1 MSFRVMTIHEYI
13 LIIFAVVF
21 LYSPRAFAC
30 ASANI
35 PLDSPLYGDIETLAA
50 CRLIESD
57 LLSTRPFTRAEA
69 GRLLAEAI
77 RKGETMEIPSTVG
90 KLLNRIAK
98 EYKEEISEAEM
109 EGTTPSTFLK
119 PVDEFSINYNFLDG
133 PFSIYNNEGIDY
145 FDGSNA
151 MVEFQSRA
159 RLWNIFS
166 FYAQP
171 IFLYNQRY
179 KGIDG
184 NDETK
189 FRIHKGYLKFT
200 RDNFEIE
207 AGRDSLWWG
216 PGYHGSL
223 LVSNN
228 AKPFDMI
235 KISNPRATLLPWF
248 FSYLGPFRFNLLFS
262 RLDDDE
268 HKITDKA
275 TGDDL
280 SKPYLYGLRFDF
292 KPHPLMEVGLSHLV
306 LFGGEGRDIS
316 FTDFL
321 KIAYSNQNRDG
332 TNLDSNQEFAIDIAL
347 TIPHVS
353 RLLPLADSIK
363 LYGEIG
369 AEDTGTPPDRR
380 AYLAGIVL
388 NDAFTVEGM
397 KLRAEYANLSPGS
410 VPTAWYSH
418 GSYPMTYSGR
428 VFGHHA
434 STDSDDLFI
443 ELAQTLDNKFSY
455 KIGFDKERNG
465 ISQSNTQEKYQY
477 FLETGYSI
485 AEWLDLAVRY
495 AYEEISNYE
504 NVKDHKQKNHFMGI
518 ELKCNF

>member
-1 MSFRVMTIHEYI
+1 MKNALIISVVTLLCLFAHTVYASVNIPIDSPFYRNLDI
-13 LIIFAVVF
+13 LI
-21 LYSPRAFAC
+21 SH
-30 ASANI
+30 
-35 PLDSPLYGDIETLAA
+35 G
-50 CRLIESD
+50 LIKSD
-57 LLSTRPFTRAEA
+57 LSSTRPFTRAEA

-77 RKGETMEIPSTVG
+77 EQAEKKEISPSSAD
-90 KLLNRIAK
+90 LLKKMSK
-98 EYKEEISEAEM
+98 EYGDEISEIKVPGSAPK
-109 EGTTPSTFLK
+109 TYLK

-145 FDGSNA
+145 FDGSNT

-184 NDETK
+184 KDDTE
-189 FRIHKGYLKFT
+189 FRLHKGYLKFT
-200 RDNFEIE
+200 RDNFEI
-207 AGRDSLWWG
+207 AVGRDSLWWG

-223 LVSNN
+223 LMSNN

-235 KISNPRATLLPWF
+235 KISNPRATLLPWI

-268 HKITDKA
+268 HKITDKT

-292 KPHPLMEVGLSHLV
+292 KPHPLVEVGLSHLV
-306 LFGGEGRDIS
+306 LFGGEGRGIS
-316 FTDFL
+316 FTDFF
-321 KIAYSNQNRDG
+321 KIAYSNKNRDG
-332 TNLDSNQEFAIDIAL
+332 TELESNQEVAIDLAL
-347 TIPHVS
+347 TIPNVS
-353 RLLPLADSIK
+353 RLVPLADSIK
-363 LYGEIG
+363 LYGELG
-369 AEDTGTPPDRR
+369 AEDTGKPPDRR
-380 AYLAGIVL
+380 AYLAGIAL
-388 NDAFTVEGM
+388 NDAFMVKSM
-397 KLRAEYANLSPGS
+397 KLRAEYANLSPDS

-418 GSYPMTYSGR
+418 SFYPMTYSGR

-434 STDSDDLFI
+434 GTDSDDLFI
-443 ELAQTLDNKFSY
+443 ELSQTLENRFSY

-477 FLETGYSI
+477 FLETGYDI

-495 AYEEISNYE
+495 SYEEINNYE